1 MVQLSQTSWQEFSL
15 KNVLET
21 LQYAPMNLTMGKN
34 PQLHY
39 TFPKNLEPGA
49 TVRYNLQW
57 GFKTLKWTGIVS
69 SVKENKITVRLG
81 EGPFRGFT
89 AKHSFVDEGNM
100 TACYDEFSFQGF
112 TNIPEETFASIMASA
127 SVVYA
132 IFARKDTRDIV
143 LSVESQKKTQAFE
156 SLDLGAT
163 AG

>member
-100 TACYDEFSFQGF
+100 TACYDEMSFQGF
-112 TNIPEETFASIMASA
+112 TDIPEEVFAEIIDKANI
-127 SVVYA
+127 VYG
-132 IFARKDTRDIV
+132 IYSRKDTRDV
-143 LSVESQKKTQAFE
+143 MLAYEAQKKTQSSEA
-156 SLDLGAT
+156 LDQSAT